1 MKKIV
6 LALSAVMALT
16 CASYAQEAVFQS
28 MDSVDEIQKVELQ
41 PVGDVAPAAKTT
53 VVTGSIQEE
62 KFKSAITNLD
72 DASAEIREQLINYN
86 SLLTAA
92 EAREDQIKSEIKG
105 LKKNVSQTKK
115 KLKNIEKSKKYINSN
130 FEQDSTKS

>member
-6 LALSAVMALT
+6 LSLSALLFI
-16 CASYAQEAVFQS
+16 CGASFAQDAVFQS
-28 MDSVDEIQKVELQ
+28 MDTVEEAPKVSLE
-41 PVGDVAPAAKTT
+41 PVGDVAPAAKTAT
-53 VVTGSIQEE
+53 VTGSIQEE
-62 KFKSAITNLD
+62 SFKKAITNLD

-92 EAREDQIKSEIKG
+92 QAKEDEIAAEVKA

-115 KLKNIEKSKKYINSN
+115 KLKNIEKSKKYINSS
-130 FEQDSTKS
+130 FDEQKTNN

>member
-6 LALSAVMALT
+6 LTLSTVLFISGI
-16 CASYAQEAVFQS
+16 SYAQDAVFQS
-28 MDSVDEIQKVELQ
+28 MDSVDEVQKINLE

-86 SLLTAA
+86 SLLSAA
-92 EAREDQIKSEIKG
+92 EAREDQVKSEIKD

-130 FEQDSTKS
+130 FEQQNTKG

>member
-86 SLLTAA
+86 SQLSAA
-92 EAREDQIKSEIKG
+92 KVRSEQAKAEVKE
-105 LKKNVSQTKK
+105 LQKCVNVTKK

-130 FEQDSTKS
+130 FQTESK